1 MHLHIGSVYRTYG
14 QVQEMAVR
22 ETALR
27 SLLEDQKGELLHQSQ
42 SLQQVNA
49 DLAQNWTSVRSKQQE
64 LNALEDA
71 LAAGML
77 YTHAHDFHSPF
88 HVQGQVDAR
97 ALTYMDVS
105 TDTCTCLSQTR
116 TRVTTHMCMS
126 TRNTR
131 TCKH

>member
-77 YTHAHDFHSPF
+77 YTRTRLSLTFSRARSGRRTRAHLHGRQHGHMHVPVADTHTCDHAHVHE
-88 HVQGQVDAR
+88 HA
-97 ALTYMDVS
+97 
-105 TDTCTCLSQTR
+105 
-116 TRVTTHMCMS
+116 
-126 TRNTR
+126 
-131 TCKH
+131 